1 MAVYPHDSYAI
12 LSRARAVLQCSGTAT
27 LEAGLLGVPAVIVY
41 RARQLEYLLGRYL
54 LVNVRFLGMVNIL
67 LDEAVQP
74 ELMQGAVTAER
85 LAGEAWS
92 LLTDE
97 ARRRAIQRRLA
108 ELPDRLGPPG
118 AFARASEAL
127 LSLLPGYA

>member
-1 MAVYPHDSYAI
+1 
-12 LSRARAVLQCSGTAT
+12 
-27 LEAGLLGVPAVIVY
+27 
-41 RARQLEYLLGRYL
+41 
-54 LVNVRFLGMVNIL
+54 MVNIL

-97 ARRRAIQRRLA
+97 PRRRAIQRRLA
-108 ELPDRLGPPG
+108 DLPDRLGPPG
-118 AFARASEAL
+118 AFGRASEAL